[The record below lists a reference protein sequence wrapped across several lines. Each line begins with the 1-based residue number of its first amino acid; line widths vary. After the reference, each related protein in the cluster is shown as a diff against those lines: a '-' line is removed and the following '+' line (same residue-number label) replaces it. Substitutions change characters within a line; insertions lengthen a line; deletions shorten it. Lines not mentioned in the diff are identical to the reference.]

1 MTETVASLANKE
13 ALSPAKLL
21 AGMQAAGLPH
31 QVITDTV
38 SVIDQQKY
46 MQHAAERD
54 KAEGKE
60 EDGKP
65 EKLRLS
71 RRKVE
76 ETTLKSR
83 DGTKIAL
90 TMKRKRKRKTAVT
103 QEQQAQETADTA
115 GTELETTPEPSAK
128 AQQPDSATQETPVA
142 TQARPSADIAT
153 AASADAQ
160 PEQSEAADTQTE
172 EQKTGAQPDQKV
184 PEELEAF
191 SQLERAQ
198 REVQPQADALAKDNL
213 KAETEH
219 QQKTQQRLED
229 EKEKS
234 QRKQEG
240 GKQASGR
247 KPKAQRK
254 YSSSQLKRNSSDE
267 LTHRSSRSRK
277 SRQKLQRA
285 AEMAASGAFEKPS
298 ELITKEI
305 EVPTTISGGELA
317 KRMSVKAK
325 DLIATLMA
333 MGVMKTID
341 EPIDQDT
348 AMLAV
353 EEMGHKAKAVFEQTI
368 EEEHATGQT
377 LAVEN
382 GRPRAPI
389 VTVMGHVDHGKTSLL
404 DYIRKTR
411 VTSTEAG
418 GITQHMGAYHVE
430 TSRGGITFLDTPGH
444 ADFIAMRAR
453 GAKLTDLVVLVVAAN
468 DGVMPQTIEAI
479 QHAKNAGVPTVVA
492 INKMDLE
499 DANPDNVK
507 TGLTAQD
514 LMPEDWGGG
523 TQCIPVSAITGQGID
538 DLLEA
543 IVLQAE
549 LLELKA
555 TADAP
560 GRGHVIE
567 SRLHRG
573 SGPIASLLINNG
585 QLKVGDTLVAGESF
599 GRIRAMMNEHGQ
611 RIQSAGA
618 AMAVEVLGLDC
629 VPEMG
634 ESFAVIKDEKKAK
647 ELVAFRRH
655 KSDSQRLASQPA
667 NRLDDVF
674 KQIDSAEKVTL
685 NLILKTDVRGSLE
698 AIEQSI
704 HKLNSDE
711 VQVNIVGR
719 GVGGITESEALF
731 AQTTQAILFGFNVR
745 ADATAKKVI
754 EKYSMEVRYYS
765 VIYELIDDLKVVL
778 SGMLAP
784 ELSEEIVGTAAV
796 RDIFNS
802 QRFGLIAGCLVTT
815 GSVHRNKAVRVLR
828 DDVVIYQGE
837 LESLRRVKEDVEE
850 VQNGTECGI
859 GIHNYKDVRVGD
871 VIEVFDVHEIARTL

>member
-1 MTETVASLANKE
+1 MTETVESLANKE
-13 ALSPAKLL
+13 TLSPAKVL
-21 AGMQAAGLPH
+21 AGMQEAGLPH
-31 QVITDTV
+31 KEITDTV
-38 SVIDQQKY
+38 SVTDKKKY
-46 MQHAAERD
+46 MQHAAGRD
-54 KAEGKE
+54 QAEGKK
-60 EDGKP
+60 EDSKP

-76 ETTLKSR
+76 ETTLKAR
-83 DGTKIAL
+83 DGTKVAL
-90 TMKRKRKRKTAVT
+90 TMKRSRKRKAAVKP
-103 QEQQAQETADTA
+103 EQETQAA
-115 GTELETTPEPSAK
+115 AAIASAKAETTPEPPAK
-128 AQQPDSATQETPVA
+128 EQQPDSTDTPA
-142 TQARPSADIAT
+142 AIQAQPTADVT
-153 AASADAQ
+153 AAADAQ
-160 PEQSEAADTQTE
+160 QSEAADTQTE
-172 EQKTGAQPDQKV
+172 EQKAQEQ
-184 PEELEAF
+184 PERKAPAELEALN
-191 SQLERAQ
+191 QVELARREAQ
-198 REVQPQADALAKDNL
+198 KKTDAIAKANL
-213 KAETEH
+213 QTEKEH
-219 QQKTQQRLED
+219 QQKTQKLLED
-229 EKEKS
+229 DDEQPK
-234 QRKQEG
+234 RKQES

-254 YSSSQLKRNSSDE
+254 YSSGQLTRNSSDE
-267 LTHRSSRSRK
+267 LTHRSNRGRK
-277 SRQKLQRA
+277 KRQKLKRTD
-285 AEMAASGAFEKPS
+285 EMAASGVFAKPS
-298 ELITKEI
+298 ESIAKEI
-305 EVPTTISGGELA
+305 EVPATISGSELA

-325 DLIATLMA
+325 DLLATLMS

-348 AMLAV
+348 AMLV
-353 EEMGHKAKAVFEQTI
+353 IEEMGHKAKTVSEKTI
-368 EEEHATGQT
+368 EEEHAIGQA
-377 LAVEN
+377 LAVNN
-382 GRPRAPI
+382 GQPRAPI
-389 VTVMGHVDHGKTSLL
+389 VTIMGHVDHGKTSLL

-411 VTSTEAG
+411 ITSTEAG
-418 GITQHMGAYHVE
+418 GITQHIGAYHAE
-430 TSRGGITFLDTPGH
+430 TSHGGITFLDTPGH
-444 ADFIAMRAR
+444 ADFTAMRAR

-479 QHAKNAGVPTVVA
+479 QHAKSAGVPTVVA
-492 INKMDLE
+492 INKIDLE

-507 TGLTAQD
+507 TGLAAQD
-514 LMPEDWGGG
+514 LVPEDWGGK
-523 TQCIPVSAITGQGID
+523 TQCIPISATTGQGVD

-585 QLKVGDTLVAGESF
+585 RLNVGDTLVAGESF
-599 GRIRAMMNEHGQ
+599 GRIRAMMDEHGR
-611 RIQSAGA
+611 RIQSAEA
-618 AMAVEVLGLDC
+618 AMPVEVLGLDC
-629 VPEMG
+629 IPEMG
-634 ESFAVIKDEKKAK
+634 EGFAVIKDEKKAK
-647 ELVAFRRH
+647 ELVEFRRH
-655 KSDSQRLASQPA
+655 QSDSQRLASQPGG
-667 NRLDDVF
+667 RLEDVF
-674 KQIDSAEKVTL
+674 KQIGGTEKVVL

-731 AQTTQAILFGFNVR
+731 AQTAQAILFGFNVR
-745 ADATAKKVI
+745 ADAAAKKII
-754 EKYSMEVRYYS
+754 EKYSIEVRYYS
-765 VIYELIDDLKVVL
+765 VIYELVDDLKVVL

-815 GSVHRNKAVRVLR
+815 GSVHRSKAVRVLR
-828 DDVVIYQGE
+828 DDVVIYKGE

-859 GIHNYKDVRVGD
+859 GIRNYKDVRIGD
-871 VIEVFDVHEIARTL
+871 VIEVFDVHEIARSL